1 MTLENFHR
9 RRWLAGLSA
18 VSFAVGLVPA
28 ARAEDP
34 ELFKLNGLPE
44 VSVGVEAEGSTEQTK
59 LSGSSST
66 YNFTSVTPLVGL
78 HTTGS
83 IYHPNLLTF
92 DLSGDL
98 GWGWDTTS
106 SSGSGTGQSRS
117 ESTDLIRYLAELN
130 LLAEKPYN
138 ASVFAAQDH
147 TYRDYGSFDT
157 YTVDATRYGGRMNWT
172 ADGFT
177 LNADLGYRNEDASG
191 LTDSSQLTETY
202 FNFLGIHQRK
212 FGETTVTLHAN
223 ELENNLNYGNRQDT
237 KNWSAGLSDSETF
250 GVRKQFTASTGLSY
264 GQSEYSG
271 QQLDTLNASENLTI
285 NHRPNLD
292 SYLMMNFNQ
301 NELRPISSTQ
311 VQGTVGVRHQLYES
325 LTSVVEG
332 HGTYQED
339 SASPGNST
347 FDQYGL
353 RLSENY
359 TKRLQSWGHLTVG
372 AGAGVDHQDQ
382 NSSSGTL
389 LTAAE
394 PHQLYLPTSPGY
406 QPQQGDLI
414 RPQVIDATIVVS
426 AGSDTLV
433 YPTDY
438 TIEHH
443 GELTEIKLVTP
454 ASIHLQSLL
463 QTNDNLAVTVT
474 YQSESLGNN
483 SYDTVNANVQVRL
496 DLFNR
501 FGVYGRVNWIDNNAP
516 SAVLAQ
522 TLTDLVGG
530 VDCHY
535 KWFRTGAEYESYDSN
550 FTRYQALR
558 FFQNFDFALSG
569 ASSLG
574 LDFNESFYNY
584 SGSRDQS
591 EYQFMSR
598 YNLRLP
604 MNLNW
609 YLEGGAL
616 MQDTGLT
623 DQVQGMAR
631 TGIGWRRGK
640 LSLRVGYEFNT
651 QSTRSG
657 GFTEERVKH
666 RVFTYLRRSF

>member
-28 ARAEDP
+28 VRAEDP
-34 ELFKLNGLPE
+34 DWFKLNGLPE
-44 VSVGVEAEGSTEQTK
+44 VSVGVEAEGSTERTR
-59 LSGSSST
+59 LSGGSST
-66 YNFTSVTPLVGL
+66 YDFTSVTPLVGL

-92 DLSGDL
+92 DLGGDL
-98 GWGWDTTS
+98 GWGWENNS
-106 SSGSGTGQSRS
+106 SSGSGAGQSRS
-117 ESTDLIRYLAELN
+117 ESADLLRYLAEFN
-130 LLAEKPYN
+130 LFSEKPCN
-138 ASVFAAQDH
+138 GSVFAAQDH
-147 TYRDYGSFDT
+147 TYRDYGSFNT

-177 LNADLGYRNEDASG
+177 LNADLGYRSEDASG

-202 FNFLGIHQRK
+202 FNLLGIQQRK
-212 FGETTVTLHAN
+212 TGETTVTLHAN
-223 ELENNLNYGNRQDT
+223 ELENDFNYGNRQDT
-237 KNWSAGLSDSETF
+237 KNWSAGVADSEFF
-250 GVRKQFTASTGLSY
+250 GSRRQIGASTGLSY
-264 GQSEYSG
+264 SQSEYSG
-271 QQLDTLNASENLTI
+271 QQLDTLNASENLTV

-292 SYLMMNFNQ
+292 SYLMMNFSQ

-339 SASPGNST
+339 SANPGSST

-359 TKRLQSWGHLTVG
+359 TKRLQSWGRLAVG

-382 NSSSGTL
+382 SSSGGTI
-389 LTAAE
+389 LTPSE
-394 PHQLYLPTSPGY
+394 PHQLYLPSSPGY
-406 QPQQGDLI
+406 
-414 RPQVIDATIVVS
+414 RPVYLNRPEVIDSTIVVS

-438 TIEHH
+438 TIVHS
-443 GELTEIKLVTP
+443 GELTEIKLVVP
-454 ASIHLQSLL
+454 ASSHLQGLL

-474 YQSESLGNN
+474 YQSASLGDS
-483 SYDTVNANVQVRL
+483 SYDTVNANFQVRL

-501 FGVYGRVNWIDNNAP
+501 FGVYGRANWLDNNAP
-516 SAVLAQ
+516 PPVLAQ
-522 TLTDLVGG
+522 TLADLVGG
-530 VDCHY
+530 VDYNY

-558 FFQNFDFALSG
+558 FFQNFDFALSS

-574 LDFNESFYNY
+574 FDFNESFYHY
-584 SGSRDQS
+584 PGSRDQS
-591 EYQFMSR
+591 EYQGMSR
-598 YNLRLP
+598 YNIRLP

-609 YLEGGAL
+609 YIEGGAL
-616 MQDTGLT
+616 TQDTGGT
-623 DQVQGMAR
+623 EQVQGMAR
-631 TGIGWRRGK
+631 TGIGWKRGK
-640 LSLRVGYEFNT
+640 LSLRVGYEFNS
-651 QSTRSG
+651 QSTTSG
-657 GFTEERVKH
+657 GFTEDRIKH
-666 RVFTYLRRSF
+666 RFFTYFRRSF